1 MRYMTTET
9 HGLNTERLKHLKSV
23 IEDDIANDLYFGGAM
38 IVARGGEIGF
48 YEAFGHADSK
58 KTIPVKKDSVF
69 SLFSVTKS
77 FTNVLVLRAIETGQ
91 LAFHTR
97 IRDVVPEFAGK
108 GRDDINVLHL
118 LTHSSGM
125 PPIYTPNEGMYIDV
139 LEDMAM
145 AICERVAA
153 EHKPN
158 EVVAYSALVSHAMLG
173 YMLVKTDPKGR
184 PFRNIMNEELLS
196 PLGLKDTSVGR
207 RRDLKERHLVP
218 EFRGNSPTQHLGHSN
233 LGPNGAFEEEGAE
246 MPWVGMVST
255 ALDMYRLAE
264 MFRAL
269 GSGNGVRIL
278 SPRMVELARR
288 NYTGDK
294 PNEVF
299 RKLCLER
306 GWPVIPAYI
315 GLCFPLRGEAI
326 GVNLY
331 GSMTSPHTMGGYGA
345 GTTIWWVDPELDL
358 TFVGLMTGVMN
369 ADANY
374 LRWRKL
380 SDIAVSAAT

>member
-1 MRYMTTET
+1 MNASMT
-9 HGLNTERLKHLKSV
+9 HGLNAERLRDLKSV
-23 IEDDIANDLYFGGAM
+23 IEDDIAKDLYFGGAM
-38 IVARGGEIGF
+38 IVARRGEIGL

-58 KTIPVKKDSVF
+58 KTRPVKKDSVF

-77 FTNVLVLRAIETGQ
+77 FTNVLVLRAIEMGQ
-91 LAFHTR
+91 FAFHTKVK
-97 IRDVVPEFAGK
+97 DVVPQFAGK
-108 GRDDINVLHL
+108 GRDDITVLHL

-145 AICERVAA
+145 AICERVEAA
-153 EHKPN
+153 HRPN
-158 EVVAYSALVSHAMLG
+158 EVVSYSALVSHAMLG
-173 YMLVKTDPKGR
+173 YMLVKTDPKR
-184 PFRNIMNEELLS
+184 RRYRDIANEDLLF

-233 LGPNGAFEEEGAE
+233 LGPNGAFEEEDAE
-246 MPWVGMVST
+246 MPWVGIVST
-255 ALDMYRLAE
+255 ALDMYRFAE
-264 MFRAL
+264 MLRRQ
-269 GSGNGVRIL
+269 GEGNGVRIL
-278 SPRMVELARR
+278 SPTSVKLARR
-288 NYTGDK
+288 NWTGDK

-299 RKLCLER
+299 RKLCIDR

-315 GLCFPLRGEAI
+315 GLGFPLRGETF

-331 GSMTSPHTMGGYGA
+331 GSTTSPSTFGGYGA

-358 TFVGLMTGVMN
+358 TFIGLMTGVMN

-374 LRWRKL
+374 LRWRRL

>member
-1 MRYMTTET
+1 MNTH
-9 HGLNTERLKHLKSV
+9 HGLNAERLQHLKSV
-23 IEDDIANDLYFGGAM
+23 IEDDIAKDLYFGGAM
-38 IVARGGEIGF
+38 IVARHGEIGF

-77 FTNVLVLRAIETGQ
+77 FTNVLVLRAIEMGQ
-91 LAFHTR
+91 FAFHTK
-97 IRDVVPEFAGK
+97 IKDVVPEFAGK
-108 GRDDINVLHL
+108 GRDDITVLHL

-139 LEDMAM
+139 LKDMVM

-153 EHKPN
+153 EHRPN

-184 PFRNIMNEELLS
+184 RWRDIMNEDLLF
-196 PLGLKDTSVGR
+196 PLGLNDTSVGR

-218 EFRGNSPTQHLGHSN
+218 EFRGNSPTQHLGHSD
-233 LGPNGAFEEEGAE
+233 LGPNGAFEEEDAE
-246 MPWVGMVST
+246 MPWVGNVST

-264 MFRAL
+264 MLRQ
-269 GSGNGVRIL
+269 GGTGNGVRIL
-278 SPRMVELARR
+278 SPRIVEMARR
-288 NYTGDK
+288 NWTGEK

-299 RKLCLER
+299 KKLCLER

-315 GLCFPLRGEAI
+315 GLGFPLRGETV

-331 GSMTSPHTMGGYGA
+331 GSLTSPATMGGYGA

-358 TFVGLMTGVMN
+358 TFIGLMTGVMN

-374 LRWRKL
+374 LRWRRL

>member
-1 MRYMTTET
+1 MNTH
-9 HGLNTERLKHLKSV
+9 HGLNTERLQHLKSV
-23 IEDDIANDLYFGGAM
+23 IEDDIAKDLYFGGAM
-38 IVARGGEIGF
+38 IVARHGEIGF

-77 FTNVLVLRAIETGQ
+77 FTNVLVLRAIEMGQ
-91 LAFHTR
+91 FAFHTK
-97 IRDVVPEFAGK
+97 IKDVVPEFAGK
-108 GRDDINVLHL
+108 GRDDITVLHL

-139 LEDMAM
+139 LKDMVM

-153 EHKPN
+153 EHRPN

-173 YMLVKTDPKGR
+173 YMLVKTDPGGR
-184 PFRNIMNEELLS
+184 RFRDIMNEDLLF

-218 EFRGNSPTQHLGHSN
+218 EFRGNSPTQHLGHSD
-233 LGPNGAFEEEGAE
+233 LGPNGAFEEEDAE
-246 MPWVGMVST
+246 MPWVGNVST

-264 MFRAL
+264 MLRQ
-269 GSGNGVRIL
+269 GGTGNGVRFL

-288 NYTGDK
+288 NWTGEK

-299 RKLCLER
+299 KKLCLER

-315 GLCFPLRGEAI
+315 GLGFPLRGETV

-331 GSMTSPHTMGGYGA
+331 GSMTSPSTMGGYGA

-374 LRWRKL
+374 LRWRRL